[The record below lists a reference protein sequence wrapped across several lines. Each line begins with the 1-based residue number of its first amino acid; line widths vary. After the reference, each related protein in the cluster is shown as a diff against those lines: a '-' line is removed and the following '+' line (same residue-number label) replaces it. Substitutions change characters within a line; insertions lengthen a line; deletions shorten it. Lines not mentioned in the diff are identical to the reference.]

1 MASGWFSSSSSDPTR
16 PPDVRVQVAEQK
28 PHDFYLQPGSGSSP
42 RPATNRSA
50 ASVPAAYVDTTHSK
64 VHVHNASLFDVG
76 ILKDTLVPSL
86 TLHSGLAVIAYGAAR
101 YTNRV
106 EAKDWLWPSG
116 QVVNAWWSAVG
127 RRLAQ
132 GYTVS
137 QAFSRLSWHERVIL
151 TGVTLWGGR
160 LFYRIVNRSI
170 QRGEDDP
177 RYAEVKKEEGFWNSA
192 LFKVFIPEAFFQML
206 ISLPFTAPFRHEGA
220 VMTGYHPFV
229 QMFAVGLFSSGLA
242 METLADY
249 QLDQFKAEGNKGI
262 MREGVWSIVRN
273 PKYVPLF
280 QSPCHSLMSYSYLGD
295 ALVHISFIVML
306 YGSDMLAPI
315 ELLGPAANYA
325 FLRFFGGDAE
335 KEKHQ
340 ERRYSASHPEKFREL
355 EKFRADKNA
364 FWPSV
369 DELSNN
375 WLWTVLGV
383 GGLGIAVEQTLR
395 ALH

>member
-1 MASGWFSSSSSDPTR
+1 MASRWFSSSSSDPTR
-16 PPDVRVQVAEQK
+16 PPDVRVQIAEET
-28 PHDFYLQPGSGSSP
+28 PHGLYLQPSSNGS
-42 RPATNRSA
+42 RSA
-50 ASVPAAYVDTTHSK
+50 TIRPVVPKSSSYVDTTHSK
-64 VHVHNASLFDVG
+64 THIHNASLFDIG

-86 TLHSGLAVIAYGAAR
+86 TLHSGLALIAYGAAR

-137 QAFSRLSWHERVIL
+137 QAFNRLSWHERVIL

-160 LFYRIVNRSI
+160 LFYRIARRSI

-177 RYAEVKKEEGFWNSA
+177 RYAEVKEEEGFWNSA
-192 LFKVFIPEAFFQML
+192 LFKVFVPEAFFQML

-220 VMTGYHPFV
+220 VMTGYHPLV

-242 METLADY
+242 LETLADY

-273 PKYVPLF
+273 PN
-280 QSPCHSLMSYSYLGD
+280 YLGD

-340 ERRYSASHPEKFREL
+340 ERRYSASQPDKLREL

-369 DELSNN
+369 DELSNK